1 MKRKIVLWQVLLIV
15 AVSIILTSMITIL
28 FSLEIFNNK
37 VLNITEKEKLY
48 SKISEVDRVI
58 NQYYVDEYNIDDIVQ
73 NAAIGM
79 VSGLKDRY
87 SRYLN
92 KQQMQD
98 YLDSSN
104 GTLVGIGISVKLS
117 DDGYIEIVSVYENS
131 PASLGGVLK
140 GDIILKVNDKD
151 VKEIG
156 YESAVN
162 SVRGTEGSFVDITFK
177 RNDQILK
184 KKIERKKIEVT
195 SVESRMIGNDGYIK
209 IIEFNQSTID
219 QFKKS
224 LKSLS
229 DSGAKSIIFDVRN
242 NLGGTLD
249 SVVAMLDMLLP
260 EGPIVSAT
268 YKGGKT
274 SVLANSDAKEI
285 NLPMVVLANSNTA
298 SAGELFTA
306 ALKDYN
312 KASIVGEKT
321 YGKGVMQTLIPLSD
335 GTGVNLTTAYFNPP
349 KSGNFNNKGIKA
361 SIVGE
366 KTYGK
371 GVMQTLIPLSDG
383 TGVNLT
389 TAYFNPPKSGN
400 FNNKG
405 ILPDIEVKLT
415 DEQKQNFINLD
426 ENTDP
431 QLKTALELLNK

>member
-15 AVSIILTSMITIL
+15 AVSIILTSMITL
-28 FSLEIFNNK
+28 VFSLEIFNNK
-37 VLNITEKEKLY
+37 VLNISEKEKLY

-73 NAAIGM
+73 NAAVGM

-92 KQQMQD
+92 KQQMQY

-117 DDGYIEIVSVYENS
+117 IDGYIEIVSVYENS
-131 PASLGGVLK
+131 PASLDGVLK
-140 GDIILKVNDKD
+140 GDIILKVNGKD
-151 VKEIG
+151 VKEMG

-162 SVRGTEGSFVDITFK
+162 SVRGSEGSFVDITFK
-177 RNDQILK
+177 RNDRILE

-219 QFKKS
+219 QFKRS

-229 DSGAKSIIFDVRN
+229 DSGAKSLIFDVRN

-268 YKGGKT
+268 YKGDKT
-274 SVLANSDAKEI
+274 SVLAKSDAKEI

-312 KASIVGEKT
+312 KAT
-321 YGKGVMQTLIPLSD
+321 
-335 GTGVNLTTAYFNPP
+335 
-349 KSGNFNNKGIKA
+349 
-361 SIVGE
+361 IVGE

-405 ILPDIEVKLT
+405 ILPDIEIKLT

-431 QLKTALELLNK
+431 QLKTALEVLNK